1 MITGRESAR
10 GGQIVKSERDNGMPG
25 KVWETGRGGGL
36 RGSWLGSR
44 RRRLRSGKRRYR
56 PKQ

>member
-36 RGSWLGSR
+36 REELAG
-44 RRRLRSGKRRYR
+44 
-56 PKQ
+56 